1 MSAEALE
8 TAWASDLRGS
18 ERLVLL
24 ALAWRAPKGET
35 AAAAAVADLA
45 RLAGLSADQTRRVL
59 RRLVQTGVIRRTH
72 AGGGR
77 QAATYELI
85 HNPLHS
91 YATPGEDATPCTAMP
106 PHPLHSYASAPLAQ
120 LCKPVKEKN
129 KNSPS
134 SARARACGAGLEVD
148 GHGITHNPSDPRD
161 AEALRQI
168 AQHAPESIAAAVAS
182 ARQTDP
188 LGRAWPSK
196 VLRLL
201 IAPATQNQRQSAQAT
216 PTPAWATCADWL
228 N

>member
-1 MSAEALE
+1 MEV
-8 TAWASDLRGS
+8 AWASPLRGS
-18 ERLVLL
+18 GRLVLL
-24 ALAWRAPKGET
+24 ALAWRASSGSL
-35 AAAAAVADLA
+35 AAAAPLSELA

-59 RRLVQTGVIRRTH
+59 RDLARDGVIRCTH

-77 QAATYELI
+77 QAAGYELI

-91 YATPGEDATPCTAMP
+91 YATPGEDATPCTAMQGV
-106 PHPLHSYASAPLAQ
+106 PLHSCATPALAQ

-134 SARARACGAGLEVD
+134 AARARACGGGLEVD
-148 GHGITHNPSDPRD
+148 GHGIAYKPGDLRD
-161 AEALRQI
+161 AEALRRI
-168 AQHAPESIAAAVAS
+168 SQHAPESIAAAVAS
-182 ARQTDP
+182 AKQTDP

-201 IAPATQNQRQSAQAT
+201 TPPAPRNERPSAQAQAT
-216 PTPAWATCADWL
+216 PAWALEADWL